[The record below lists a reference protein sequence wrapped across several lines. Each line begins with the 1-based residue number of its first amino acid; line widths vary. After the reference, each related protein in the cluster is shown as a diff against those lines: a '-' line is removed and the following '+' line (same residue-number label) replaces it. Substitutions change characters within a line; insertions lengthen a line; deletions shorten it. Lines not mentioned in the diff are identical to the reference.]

1 MLTYKRLI
9 GVVAT
14 FVILSLTVA
23 GNFLVATRDGSMTIG
38 MESFEPKEIV
48 GNRLWTE
55 TPIQILHTH
64 MADSV
69 QFVGVGFEGQGGLP
83 FANRLVF
90 NYGADQVDQSE
101 RPLDLRGLP
110 KTDLEA
116 LERFVKE
123 LSYRSVHPCPHDPT
137 SDCTIAIG
145 WNRQRT
151 KAKDMLI
158 ISTRIGDSLYLLV
171 DESIINI
178 SKGEG

>member
-1 MLTYKRLI
+1 MLTFRRLVGI
-9 GVVAT
+9 VAA

-23 GNFLVATRDGSMTIG
+23 GNFLVSPRDGVMTIG
-38 MESFEPKEIV
+38 MDSFEPTEII
-48 GNRLWTE
+48 GNRLWSE

-69 QFVGVGFEGQGGLP
+69 RFVGVGVEGQGGLP

-101 RPLDLRGLP
+101 PPLDLRGLP
-110 KTDLEA
+110 QKDLEA
-116 LERFVKE
+116 LEKFVQQ
-123 LSYRSVHPCPHDPT
+123 LSYRSVHPCPHNPT

-145 WNRQRT
+145 WNRERT

-158 ISTRIGDSLYLLV
+158 VSARIGESLYLLV

-178 SKGEG
+178 SKDER

>member
-1 MLTYKRLI
+1 MLTSKRLI
-9 GVVAT
+9 GIVGA
-14 FVILSLTVA
+14 FAILSLTVA
-23 GNFLVATRDGSMTIG
+23 GNFLVATRDGVMTVG
-38 MESFEPKEIV
+38 MESFEPTEIV

-69 QFVGVGFEGQGGLP
+69 RFVGVGVEGQGGLP

-101 RPLDLRGLP
+101 PPLDLRGLP
-110 KTDLEA
+110 QSDLVV
-116 LERFVKE
+116 LEKFVRE
-123 LSYRSVHPCPHDPT
+123 LSYRSVHPCPHDSS

-145 WNRQRT
+145 WNRERT

-158 ISTRIGDSLYLLV
+158 VSTRIGESLYLLV

-178 SKGEG
+178 SKGER